1 MLTITKDVYAEY
13 VCVTTTKHH
22 SFDNFNSIILF
33 IFISNKKLF
42 ETPILHFSEDY
53 ENIKGWTRW
62 YVKCANRDVQKR
74 VQGDD
79 QENIHN
85 CIGGGA
91 ISTTTCFKCME

>member
-1 MLTITKDVYAEY
+1 MLTITKHVYVEY

-53 ENIKGWTRW
+53 ENIKG
-62 YVKCANRDVQKR
+62 
-74 VQGDD
+74 
-79 QENIHN
+79 
-85 CIGGGA
+85 
-91 ISTTTCFKCME
+91 